1 VAKQQ
6 TTTATAHAQRLRDY
20 GREVVEERDALMEAA
35 QGAVGELSALVK
47 EQVDE
52 RPYTVLGAAFGL
64 GLVLGGGLPLAIVG
78 LGARA
83 AAGMAMRQ
91 MVEGMIPALGGA
103 ELRGGGRRRSAPR
116 ESREPQEQAE

>member
-1 VAKQQ
+1 MAKQ
-6 TTTATAHAQRLRDY
+6 TTTATAHAQKLRDY

-35 QGAVGELSALVK
+35 QGAVSELSALVK

-52 RPYTVLGAAFGL
+52 RPYTVLGAAFGI
-64 GLVLGGGLPLAIVG
+64 GLVLGGGIPLAIVG

-91 MVEGMIPALGGA
+91 MVAGFVPNFTSGGA
-103 ELRGGGRRRSAPR
+103 RSERRRTPSK
-116 ESREPQEQAE
+116 ESREDQEE

>member
-1 VAKQQ
+1 VAKQ

-20 GREVVEERDALMEAA
+20 GRDVVEGRDALTEAA
-35 QGAVGELSALVK
+35 QGAVTELTALVK
-47 EQVDE
+47 EQLDE
-52 RPYTVLGAAFGL
+52 RPYTVLGGAFGL

-91 MVEGMIPALGGA
+91 MVEGMLPTLAGG
-103 ELRGGGRRRSAPR
+103 ESRGGGRRRAQPR
-116 ESREPQEQAE
+116 ETREQGEQTE

>member
-1 VAKQQ
+1 MAKQ
-6 TTTATAHAQRLRDY
+6 TTTATAHAQKLRDY

-35 QGAVGELSALVK
+35 QGAVNELSALVK

-64 GLVLGGGLPLAIVG
+64 GLVLGGGIPLAVVG

-91 MVEGMIPALGGA
+91 MVAGFVPEFTSGTP
-103 ELRGGGRRRSAPR
+103 RGGRRRAAPR
-116 ESREPQEQAE
+116 ESGEEQTG